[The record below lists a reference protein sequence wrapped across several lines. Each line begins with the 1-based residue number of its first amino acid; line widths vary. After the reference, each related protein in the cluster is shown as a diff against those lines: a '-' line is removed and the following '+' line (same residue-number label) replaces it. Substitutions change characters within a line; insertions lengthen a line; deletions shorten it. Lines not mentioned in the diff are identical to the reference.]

1 MGLGLSEAPG
11 AVSFSHEQF
20 YPFTYAAK
28 ETEGKNH
35 VSMWN
40 YRIEETHTCC
50 RVGPQ
55 SSAPIYTPVGSAE
68 FF

>member
-20 YPFTYAAK
+20 YPFTYAAE

-35 VSMWN
+35 VSVWN
-40 YRIEETHTCC
+40 YRIEEMHTCC
-50 RVGPQ
+50 
-55 SSAPIYTPVGSAE
+55 
-68 FF
+68 